1 LQNYDFTWLDDLCL
15 SGRAGWARLARPKN
29 NENSKRAGPV
39 RSTPIALVT
48 RRNMP
53 IWSAAATAALTNSD
67 VQPTPS
73 SRAQRALEFLHQ
85 HGASFFDEIIDGA
98 HLLPSEAEEALAE
111 LVALGRI
118 TSDGFAGIRALLL
131 PLDKRKPLSGSTGSR
146 RRGRAALF
154 GIQDAGRWSL
164 LRDCK
169 SGREQ
174 RGSDNETLE
183 YIARALLRRYGVI
196 FWRLLAREADW
207 LPPWR
212 DLLRVF
218 RRLEARGE
226 IRGGRF
232 LAGLSGEQFALPEA
246 LPALR
251 AMRKEELADELI
263 CVSGADPLNLIG
275 LIVPG
280 PKVPALSGNRV
291 LYRDGIALGT
301 LIADEIQWLQ
311 TIDPRDEHELKN
323 ALIARTPGAAQLRPL
338 RAKGYRIKS

>member
-1 LQNYDFTWLDDLCL
+1 
-15 SGRAGWARLARPKN
+15 
-29 NENSKRAGPV
+29 V
-39 RSTPIALVT
+39 
-48 RRNMP
+48 
-53 IWSAAATAALTNSD
+53 
-67 VQPTPS
+67 
-73 SRAQRALEFLHQ
+73 LEFLQ
-85 HGASFFDEIIDGA
+85 LHGASFFDEIIDGS

-131 PLDKRKPLSGSTGSR
+131 PLDKRKPLSGSAGSR

-169 SGREQ
+169 SECEQ

-207 LPPWR
+207 LPLWR

-291 LYRDGIALGT
+291 LYRDGVALGT